1 LSSDPIVCQAT
12 TQEELWAGWG
22 YPLLRWVTNKLLMWH
37 ASYRF
42 EQVEPVRAIGQ
53 LAPRSILLIHEQQD
67 RLIPPAVAR
76 QRRAAAGWPKALWLV
91 PGAEHT
97 WVACLSASLQMPDRY
112 MAHLTAFFQQTLL
125 RDRSVAHL

>member
-1 LSSDPIVCQAT
+1 
-12 TQEELWAGWG
+12 
-22 YPLLRWVTNKLLMWH
+22 MWH

-76 QRRAAAGWPKALWLV
+76 RRRAAAGWSKASGWCQERNIH
-91 PGAEHT
+91 GC
-97 WVACLSASLQMPDRY
+97 ACLSASLQMPDRY